1 MTPEQEKTLNQI
13 EQKLNDM
20 CVSNTKEHKEIKET
34 IKDIQDYQNT
44 RVLDCEKRFE
54 DRPKYNIF
62 MWIVGGIGATVI
74 TLSIIFGGIVI
85 SNNKNIATITH
96 ELNDHIAFAVIV
108 YEEVTGKKWGI
119 AARDE
124 LDQARKIY
132 KETRAKALAVE
143 D

>member
-20 CVSNTKEHKEIKET
+20 CVSNTKEHKEIKDT
-34 IKDIQDYQNT
+34 IKDIQKYQT
-44 RVLDCEKRFE
+44 DRVDICEKRFE
-54 DRPKYNIF
+54 DRPKYNVF